1 MLSFDLLLNK
11 KPRVQY
17 FPAYETTGEADG
29 ISLAGIQTLC
39 FDGADYMGRHTKVFA
54 HIGFPDDTSEKV
66 PAVVLVHGGGGH
78 PEDVW
83 IKKWNAQGFAA
94 IAMDTTGYFPTE
106 QIPHLYEGFDKGLKR
121 ELCAPFAEDGY
132 TAGPDNSCMSDLH
145 LPFEEQW
152 MYHAVAAVILAHNI
166 LREDARIDSSK
177 IGISGIS
184 WGGIITSTV
193 IGHDPRFAFA
203 IPIYGAGF
211 LKDEQSLLADA
222 YKAEKAA
229 PWRAE
234 NRFDR
239 VKIPVLWLCWNDDC
253 FFPAQANS
261 KSFLATKANNQNT
274 CLSLKHEIFH
284 SHREGFTPEEGYWFA
299 HKAING
305 EAVPEVQAEYKN
317 GKVHYGCNEKVS
329 AVRLFYIN
337 EKMSHCEREKY
348 GRKNIFMQQDWQIK
362 NLDPT
367 QNTADLP
374 ADAYGCYAE
383 FTLPNGIVLTTPYTE
398 QQAVPIKILLLPKFE
413 NGEMTGDFPG
423 EAQLFYEHYCKG
435 GAQYTIDGGFPGHKL
450 YVKDGI
456 ALYVTGCGKVNA
468 VLSLCAVLN
477 DKRFDFSDTLFMSI
491 GCAGSCYETTVMG
504 DVFVITAAV
513 DYDLG
518 HHADARELTGNR
530 RETWFHNPIYDS
542 TARSIL
548 HRPLTDKVYDLVK
561 DTPLQTT
568 PKTQALMAAVCRQ
581 TGRALRQPQVLQGTT
596 VSGDNY
602 WKGRYDHDNAV
613 LMTNVYN
620 TPHPYMCAEMEDVA
634 IAAALGRIGKL
645 HRLIILRAS
654 VNLDIFTDGMT
665 PETLWGT
672 QAGAA
677 FDSDDGAESADIFAT
692 AMRNHF
698 CVGKKIIDAV
708 LHGEL

>member
-1 MLSFDLLLNK
+1 MLSFDSFLHTT
-11 KPRVQY
+11 PRVQY
-17 FPAYETTGEADG
+17 FPDYETTGENDG
-29 ISLAGIQTLC
+29 IRLAGIQTLC
-39 FDGADYMGRHTKVFA
+39 FAGAKYQGKHTKVFA
-54 HIGFPDDTSEKV
+54 HIGFPEDTSKKV

-78 PEDVW
+78 PEDLW
-83 IKKWNAQGFAA
+83 IKKWNEQGFAA

-145 LPFEEQW
+145 LPLEEQW

-274 CLSLKHEIFH
+274 CLSLKHEMFH

-398 QQAVPIKILLLPKFE
+398 QQAVPIQILLLPKFE

-435 GAQYTIDGGFPGHKL
+435 GVQYTIDGGFPGHKL
-450 YVKDGI
+450 YVRDGI
-456 ALYVTGCGKVNA
+456 ALYVTGCGKINA
-468 VLSLCAVLN
+468 VLGLCAVLR
-477 DKRFDFSDTLFMSI
+477 DKRFDFSSAYI
-491 GCAGSCYETTVMG
+491 ISVGCAGSAIEATVMG

-513 DYDLG
+513 DFDLG
-518 HHADARELTGNR
+518 HHADARELADSNAC
-530 RETWFHNPIYDS
+530 TWFHNPIYDS
-542 TARSIL
+542 SAYRVL
-548 HRPLTDKVYDLVK
+548 NKELTDKMYDLVK
-561 DTPLQTT
+561 NMPLQTT
-568 PKTQALMAAVCRQ
+568 EKTRRFMASEFKNARWATREPAV
-581 TGRALRQPQVLQGTT
+581 LRGTT

-602 WKGRYDHDNAV
+602 WKGLHDHQNALQMV
-613 LMTNVYN
+613 KFYGAPDAFV
-620 TPHPYMCAEMEDVA
+620 CAEMED
-634 IAAALGRIGKL
+634 AALAVALDRYGLLDRFL
-645 HRLIILRAS
+645 ILRAS
-654 VNLDIFTDGMT
+654 VNMDVFTGGMT
-665 PETLWGT
+665 PELLWGT
-672 QAGAA
+672 QSGAD
-677 FDSDDGAESADIFAT
+677 FESEEGIESCDIFAT
-692 AMRNHF
+692 AMQNLF
-698 CVGKKIIDAV
+698 SVGKVMIDF
-708 LHGEL
+708 LR